1 MLQVYFKVKANV
13 ETHKNIE
20 WYLGSETMAPH
31 HQFRKRKLVLAED
44 CAGLGSL
51 HESCRLL
58 GPINISNLDCELDC
72 DLLLTKVISIL
83 AQSRVG
89 YLGWL
94 VWRVHFT
101 MFPSQMRSCWTAWQL
116 STSLSLFQRMLP
128 NLRDTQSEKADLV
141 VKPNEVLM
149 I

>member
-58 GPINISNLDCELDC
+58 GPINISNFDCELDC
-72 DLLLTKVISIL
+72 DLLLTKVIPSTIPGGVLRLAGLKGSLYYVSESNEKLLNRLTTIHKPELVSKDATKPKGYSI
-83 AQSRVG
+83 
-89 YLGWL
+89 
-94 VWRVHFT
+94 
-101 MFPSQMRSCWTAWQL
+101 
-116 STSLSLFQRMLP
+116 
-128 NLRDTQSEKADLV
+128 
-141 VKPNEVLM
+141 
-149 I
+149 